1 MNIQSYVKSE
11 FTKYIRDC
19 EYMTKGQRFTSKLND
34 YTYEMGRHSEYG
46 YLYANVILEDD
57 KELYQSTLDLLQVH
71 NGITY
76 NKIHNKRR
84 VIGFDCNSQTD
95 YIPYGIESEK
105 TSKYRDMKYVKKQIK
120 LLIEQLKKAGIH

>member
-34 YTYEMGRHSEYG
+34 YTYEIGRHSEYG

-57 KELYQSTLDLLQVH
+57 KELYQSTLALLQIH

-84 VIGFDCNSQTD
+84 VIGFDCNGSTD
-95 YIPYGIESEK
+95 YIPYGIENEK
-105 TSKYRDMKYVKKQIK
+105 TSKYKDMKYVKKQIK
-120 LLIEQLKKAGIH
+120 LLIEQLRKAGIH